1 METKTLILIGLIAAI
16 LIVAGV
22 YLGVGKATVSQQGYA
37 SEEVMPD
44 NVAVY
49 FNVQVI
55 DDSAEVAKNKMS
67 EIVLNLEDSLTDV
80 VDEDEIQTSGLNVY
94 PNYDWNDG
102 NQKITG
108 YTASQQITVKTD
120 KIDKTGK
127 IVDKGV
133 DAGALVNW
141 INFELSDAKE
151 SEVKARVLEIAAK
164 DAKTKAEA
172 LARGSGKRL
181 GGLVSISSQDFN
193 YYPYRYFEAAGD
205 MAASNVKAQV
215 AVVNI
220 NPQKLEVSANVQAV
234 YRIW

>member
-1 METKTLILIGLIAAI
+1 METKTLVLIGLIAAI

-22 YLGVGKATVSQQGYA
+22 YMGIGKATVSQQGYA
-37 SEEVMPD
+37 NEEVMPD
-44 NVAVY
+44 TVAVY

-55 DDSAEVAKNKMS
+55 NESAEIAKNKMS
-67 EIVLNLEDSLTDV
+67 EIVVNLEDSLTDV

-94 PNYDWNDG
+94 PNYDWSDG

-133 DAGALVNW
+133 NAGALVNG
-141 INFELSDAKE
+141 INFELSAAKE

-172 LARGSGKRL
+172 LARGSGKRI

-193 YYPYRYFEAAGD
+193 YYPYRYFEAGGD
-205 MAASNVKAQV
+205 MVASNAKAQE
-215 AVVNI
+215 AAVNI
-220 NPQKLEVSANVQAV
+220 NPQKLEVSANVQVV